1 LLSTW
6 LLLLVVFIIYS
17 ACAMTLFGENDP
29 AHFGSMATSLFT
41 FFQISTFDGWGPI
54 MYINTYGC
62 DQTPSDYVMYDHANN
77 GEGTQLSY
85 ERFGTMYMAVCH
97 SPIAHP
103 IVAPMLFMSFVVVSG
118 FILIS
123 LTVAV
128 VTSGIHDR
136 LDELKDSEEGEYN
149 KELQRISMVRQDSL
163 DLENH
168 LESDVLRRLR
178 CGSEGSDSIITRKA
192 LNYEETLFQNKD
204 MVVMILEQV

>member
-1 LLSTW
+1 
-6 LLLLVVFIIYS
+6 
-17 ACAMTLFGENDP
+17 
-29 AHFGSMATSLFT
+29 
-41 FFQISTFDGWGPI
+41 
-54 MYINTYGC
+54 
-62 DQTPSDYVMYDHANN
+62 
-77 GEGTQLSY
+77 
-85 ERFGTMYMAVCH
+85 
-97 SPIAHP
+97 
-103 IVAPMLFMSFVVVSG
+103 
-118 FILIS
+118 
-123 LTVAV
+123 

-192 LNYEETLFQNKD
+192 FNYEETLFQNKD